1 MNHLPH
7 FLSALVFAAFAH
19 PSHADDFAARC
30 ADRAAI
36 ERVYHTH
43 RMGTKQPFE
52 QAMPQALREQVVRQD
67 QHKETVLKKED
78 LDPELQKVLRVKL
91 QKPGAVSAVI
101 ETPGGFL
108 VFNTKEKSAE
118 TLSVASI
125 SIPKRSY
132 EEWLAREL

>member
-1 MNHLPH
+1 
-7 FLSALVFAAFAH
+7 
-19 PSHADDFAARC
+19 
-30 ADRAAI
+30 
-36 ERVYHTH
+36 
-43 RMGTKQPFE
+43 
-52 QAMPQALREQVVRQD
+52 MPQALREQVVRQD